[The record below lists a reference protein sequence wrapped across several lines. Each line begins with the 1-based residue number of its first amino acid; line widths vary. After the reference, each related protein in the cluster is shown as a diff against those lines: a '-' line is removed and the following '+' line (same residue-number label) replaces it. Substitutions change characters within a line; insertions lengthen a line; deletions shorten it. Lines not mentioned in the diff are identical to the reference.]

1 MKESNFKLILS
12 IVLFTIAFSCKKE
25 EPDTRLVL
33 PAILENNI
41 PLPIPDAT
49 YNVSGCG
56 SGVGPGSAENTI
68 EITADGIIA
77 DPSKLS
83 IEVDLSHAYGGDV
96 VLELFTPSGESCGLI
111 KRIGALE
118 NTSCGT
124 KADFIAGN
132 KLVFN
137 SSFVNLL
144 TDPFASGNYAP
155 TGSLTSDFPTNV
167 NMIPLSTFLLGKN
180 IKGTWKMKMYDF
192 GSTDAGTLN
201 SWKLKFSTGALE

>member
-1 MKESNFKLILS
+1 M
-12 IVLFTIAFSCKKE
+12 
-25 EPDTRLVL
+25 
-33 PAILENNI
+33 
-41 PLPIPDAT
+41 PIPDAT
-49 YNVSGCG
+49 NNTGSCG
-56 SGVGPGSAENTI
+56 GGVNPGSAENTI

-83 IEVDLSHAYGGDV
+83 IEVDLSHVYGGDV

-111 KRIGALE
+111 KRIGAID
-118 NTSCGT
+118 NTSCGSKT
-124 KADFIAGN
+124 DFIAGN

-155 TGSLTSDFPTNV
+155 TGSTTSDFPTSV
-167 NMIPLSTFLLGKN
+167 TMKPLSTFLLGKN
-180 IKGTWKMKMYDF
+180 IKGIWKMKMYDF
-192 GSTDAGTLN
+192 GTDDAGTLN